1 MKIVIMLIKRVT
13 STGTCSTV
21 PYLNKKVL
29 CLNCFL
35 NRYLDM
41 MKKFRIRLL
50 QKGPDPD
57 PSKKDRIRR
66 LKIDGIRHPA

>member
-1 MKIVIMLIKRVT
+1 
-13 STGTCSTV
+13 
-21 PYLNKKVL
+21 
-29 CLNCFL
+29 
-35 NRYLDM
+35 M

-66 LKIDGIRHPA
+66 LKIDGIRHPAGLQGEDGWESYRQAGDGDGPAEAE